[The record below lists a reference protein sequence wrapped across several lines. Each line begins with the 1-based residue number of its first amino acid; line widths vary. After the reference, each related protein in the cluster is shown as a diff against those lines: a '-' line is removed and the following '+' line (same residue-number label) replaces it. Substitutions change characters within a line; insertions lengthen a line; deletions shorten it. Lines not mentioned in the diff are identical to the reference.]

1 MENQEYKMSLTSLL
15 EQSRQSFSEFW
26 MMRNAR
32 ERAML
37 AVAALF
43 VTFSL
48 AYVLLIAPA
57 LGGRDQLNKNLPAL
71 RQQVAWMQALSKEA
85 TALPA
90 QSGLTSN
97 ASSPVPSTISREVI
111 DATLAR
117 NGLKA
122 QNVMSTGDFV
132 KIQLAAVPFSG
143 ILHSLDDM
151 QKNSLLFVVDANIV
165 ALAQP
170 DMVNATFTLHQQRNE

>member
-1 MENQEYKMSLTSLL
+1 MSLTSLL
-15 EQSRQSFSEFW
+15 DQSRQSFSEFW
-26 MMRNAR
+26 MTRNAR
-32 ERAML
+32 ERAIL
-37 AVAALF
+37 AGAALV

-57 LGGRDQLNKNLPAL
+57 LAGREQLNKNLPKL

-85 TALPA
+85 T
-90 QSGLTSN
+90 
-97 ASSPVPSTISREVI
+97 TISQKAGLSARGSSGAPLAISRAAI

-122 QNVMSTGDFV
+122 QNVMLTGDFV
-132 KIQLAAVPFSG
+132 KIQFASVSFSG
-143 ILHSLDDM
+143 TLQWLDDM
-151 QKNSLLFVVDANIV
+151 QKNAFLFVVDANIV

-170 DMVNATFTLHQQRNE
+170 DMVNATFTLHQQRND

>member
-1 MENQEYKMSLTSLL
+1 MSLASLF

-26 MMRNAR
+26 MVRNAR

-37 AVAALF
+37 AVTAL
-43 VTFSL
+43 VVAFSL

-57 LGGRDQLNKNLPAL
+57 LFGREQLNKNLPKL

-85 TALPA
+85 ATL
-90 QSGLTSN
+90 SGKAGLSAS
-97 ASSPVPSTISREVI
+97 ASSTAPLTISREVI

-122 QNVMSTGDFV
+122 QNVMLTGDFV
-132 KIQLAAVPFSG
+132 KIQFASVSFSG
-143 ILHSLDDM
+143 TLHSLDDM
-151 QKNSLLFVVDANIV
+151 QKNALLFVVDANTV

-170 DMVNATFTLHQQRNE
+170 DMINATFTLHQQRPD

>member
-1 MENQEYKMSLTSLL
+1 MSLTSLL

-26 MMRNAR
+26 MARNAR

-37 AVAALF
+37 AMAAL
-43 VTFSL
+43 VVAFSL
-48 AYVLLIAPA
+48 AYILLIAPA
-57 LGGRDQLNKNLPAL
+57 LFGREQLNKNLPKL

-85 TALPA
+85 AALSA
-90 QSGLTSN
+90 KAGLSAS
-97 ASSPVPSTISREVI
+97 ASSAAPLAISREVI

-122 QNVMSTGDFV
+122 QNVMLTGDFV
-132 KIQLAAVPFSG
+132 KIQFASVSFSG
-143 ILHSLDDM
+143 TLHSLDDM
-151 QKNSLLFVVDANIV
+151 QKNALLFVVDANIV

-170 DMVNATFTLHQQRNE
+170 DMINATFTLHQQRPD